1 MSRLSEEEVGATGI
15 SWLYN
20 PLNLFDIPQIIL
32 KFAERI
38 GKTIHQGKLP
48 KLIIENRNIERINLW
63 HNFKLRMA

>member
-20 PLNLFDIPQIIL
+20 PLNLFDIPQVIL
-32 KFAERI
+32 KFVERI

-48 KLIIENRNIERINLW
+48 KLIIENRNIERV
-63 HNFKLRMA
+63 

>member
-32 KFAERI
+32 KFVERI

-48 KLIIENRNIERINLW
+48 KLIIENRNIEEYNYGAI
-63 HNFKLRMA
+63 